1 MKDSHRTLLSL
12 AVLFL
17 CTLIFFGSFIFAGQ
31 SFTATEI
38 LESDPLFKGIL
49 PVKAQNFQMGDITAL
64 VYPREQYYN
73 HSLHEGKLSLWDPH
87 LFCGFPYLTDGRTG
101 ISTRRG

>member
-38 LESDPLFKGIL
+38 LESDLLFKVMLHGN
-49 PVKAQNFQMGDITAL
+49 AQNFQMGDITAL

-73 HSLHEGKLSLWDPH
+73 QSLHEGKIRLWDPH
-87 LFCGFPYLTDGRTG
+87 LFCGFPYLAV
-101 ISTRRG
+101 